1 MVYGHMAVMNY
12 MYKTYI
18 HFNIDMNYK
27 FYTRLHPILCF
38 HNWAPHS
45 HTKYRRD

>member
-1 MVYGHMAVMNY
+1 MTVVNY

-27 FYTRLHPILCF
+27 FYARILLHPKLCF
-38 HNWAPHS
+38 HNWASHS
-45 HTKYRRD
+45 HIESRRV